1 MVESGLNSEISNSAG
16 NRTFGSGGV
25 PPGETVAVD
34 GWISGTAEMEAYRIS
49 GTKASWRVTE

>member
-1 MVESGLNSEISNSAG
+1 MLESGLNSEIENSAG

-34 GWISGTAEMEAYRIS
+34 GWISGLADIEAYRIS
-49 GTKASWRVTE
+49 GTKAS